1 MGQSKVSRQS
11 QINVQSKQDN
21 KSKQDNQ
28 INVQSKQDNESGET
42 GIKVR
47 MGSRAVQHFHRR
59 NPSQHRVLAS
69 IIDDMNKET
78 RMKNLKMH
86 KSGARITNDIEPMEG
101 EQENLEDSRR
111 MGRPEKKVTWSRN
124 LLQVRS
130 ISPRQKSPRTPKMA
144 ESIARTSRMSEAVN
158 TLRGGPLTQEGAGVK
173 DCGHFLCQRVGGVC
187 LQGAGGDQQQG
198 GGGNLRPGY
207 QASNSTGY
215 QASNTG
221 YQATQGYPNLPCSPQ
236 MPTVVWRSIPISRAS
251 NNNNGKR
258 AGLTLDLGNA
268 FLQGE
273 ALI

>member
-1 MGQSKVSRQS
+1 MGEGHPSVTDQPPEQPRQP
-11 QINVQSKQDN
+11 KL
-21 KSKQDNQ
+21 KT
-28 INVQSKQDNESGET
+28 ET
-42 GIKVR
+42 KTRIKVI

-78 RMKNLKMH
+78 RIKNLKMH
-86 KSGARITNDIEPMEG
+86 KGGAGVTHVPIDIEPMDV
-101 EQENLEDSRR
+101 EQENLEESRR

-130 ISPRQKSPRTPKMA
+130 ISPRQKSPRTPKL
-144 ESIARTSRMSEAVN
+144 SDARTSRMSEAVN
-158 TLRGGPLTQEGAGVK
+158 KIRGGPPLTQEAAKGAK

-187 LQGAGGDQQQG
+187 LQGGGEQQG
-198 GGGNLRPGY
+198 GGGNLRPGF
-207 QASNSTGY
+207 

-221 YQATQGYPNLPCSPQ
+221 HQAANTDYQKLPCSPQ
-236 MPTVVWRSIPISRAS
+236 MQTVVWRSIPISRTS

-273 ALI
+273 AAIV

>member
-1 MGQSKVSRQS
+1 
-11 QINVQSKQDN
+11 
-21 KSKQDNQ
+21 
-28 INVQSKQDNESGET
+28 
-42 GIKVR
+42 
-47 MGSRAVQHFHRR
+47 MGSRAVQNFHRR

-86 KSGARITNDIEPMEG
+86 KSGARITNDIEPMDV

-187 LQGAGGDQQQG
+187 LQGAGGDQQG
-198 GGGNLRPGY
+198 GWREPEARLPG
-207 QASNSTGY
+207 
-215 QASNTG
+215 
-221 YQATQGYPNLPCSPQ
+221 L
-236 MPTVVWRSIPISRAS
+236 
-251 NNNNGKR
+251 
-258 AGLTLDLGNA
+258 
-268 FLQGE
+268 
-273 ALI
+273 

>member
-1 MGQSKVSRQS
+1 
-11 QINVQSKQDN
+11 
-21 KSKQDNQ
+21 
-28 INVQSKQDNESGET
+28 
-42 GIKVR
+42 

-78 RMKNLKMH
+78 RMKNLKVH
-86 KSGARITNDIEPMEG
+86 QSWVTNVPIDVEPMEV
-101 EQENLEDSRR
+101 EQENLEEERR
-111 MGRPEKKVTWSRN
+111 MGRPEKKVTWSRD

-144 ESIARTSRMSEAVN
+144 DSARTSRMTEAVN
-158 TLRGGPLTQEGAGVK
+158 SLRGGPSSVTQEGA

-187 LQGAGGDQQQG
+187 LQQGGGELHQ
-198 GGGNLRPGY
+198 GGGNLRPGF
-207 QASNSTGY
+207 

-221 YQATQGYPNLPCSPQ
+221 YQASSTGYQATNTGYQDTSKSQQANPGYQNLPCSPQ
-236 MPTVVWRSIPISRAS
+236 MQTVVWRSIPISRTS
-251 NNNNGKR
+251 NNNNNNNNNKR

-273 ALI
+273 ALV

>member
-1 MGQSKVSRQS
+1 MGAVEGHPSVTDQPPEQPRQP
-11 QINVQSKQDN
+11 KL
-21 KSKQDNQ
+21 KT
-28 INVQSKQDNESGET
+28 ET
-42 GIKVR
+42 KTRIKVI

-69 IIDDMNKET
+69 IIDGMNKET

-86 KSGARITNDIEPMEG
+86 KSGARITNVPIDIEPMEV

-111 MGRPEKKVTWSRN
+111 LGRPEKKVTWSRN

-144 ESIARTSRMSEAVN
+144 ESSARTSRMSEAVN

-187 LQGAGGDQQQG
+187 LQGEEQQ
-198 GGGNLRPGY
+198 GNLRPGY
-207 QASNSTGY
+207 Q
-215 QASNTG
+215 
-221 YQATQGYPNLPCSPQ
+221 NLPCSPQ
-236 MPTVVWRSIPISRAS
+236 MQTVVWRSIPISRTSS
-251 NNNNGKR
+251 NNNNKR
-258 AGLTLDLGNA
+258 AGLSLDLGNA

-273 ALI
+273 GLV

>member
-1 MGQSKVSRQS
+1 
-11 QINVQSKQDN
+11 
-21 KSKQDNQ
+21 
-28 INVQSKQDNESGET
+28 
-42 GIKVR
+42 

-86 KSGARITNDIEPMEG
+86 KSSRVTNVPIDVEPMEV
-101 EQENLEDSRR
+101 EQENVEEERR
-111 MGRPEKKVTWSRN
+111 MGRPEKKVTWSRD

-144 ESIARTSRMSEAVN
+144 DSARTSRMTEAVN
-158 TLRGGPLTQEGAGVK
+158 TLRGGPSVTQEGA

-187 LQGAGGDQQQG
+187 LQQGAGELHQ

-207 QASNSTGY
+207 QASSTGYQATSTGY

-221 YQATQGYPNLPCSPQ
+221 YQAAPTTGHQATNTGYQNLPCSPQ
-236 MPTVVWRSIPISRAS
+236 MQTVVWRSIPISRTS
-251 NNNNGKR
+251 NNNNNNNNKR

-273 ALI
+273 ALV

>member
-1 MGQSKVSRQS
+1 MGVTDQPPEQP
-11 QINVQSKQDN
+11 KQPG
-21 KSKQDNQ
+21 
-28 INVQSKQDNESGET
+28 GET
-42 GIKVR
+42 KTKTETRIKVR

-86 KSGARITNDIEPMEG
+86 KSGARITNDIEPMEV

-187 LQGAGGDQQQG
+187 LQGAGDQQG
-198 GGGNLRPGY
+198 G
-207 QASNSTGY
+207 
-215 QASNTG
+215 
-221 YQATQGYPNLPCSPQ
+221 
-236 MPTVVWRSIPISRAS
+236 
-251 NNNNGKR
+251 
-258 AGLTLDLGNA
+258 
-268 FLQGE
+268 
-273 ALI
+273 